1 MTFLLGFR
9 NMCEALEKEP
19 VSEFFLCGLRNV
31 IKSSLKICF
40 KLTFESC
47 SSICLVFLIC
57 DNCFLFFYLSAFL
70 RLSHIQNI
78 NLSDSVIAVIILQS
92 VIIQYCL
99 TFTLIEEKHIV

>member
-1 MTFLLGFR
+1 M
-9 NMCEALEKEP
+9 
-19 VSEFFLCGLRNV
+19 

-47 SSICLVFLIC
+47 SSFCLVFLIC

-70 RLSHIQNI
+70 RVSHIQNI
-78 NLSDSVIAVIILQS
+78 NLSDSAIAVIILQS

>member
-19 VSEFFLCGLRNV
+19 VSELFLSGMRNA
-31 IKSSLKICF
+31 IKNSLKICF

-47 SSICLVFLIC
+47 SSFCLVFLIC
-57 DNCFLFFYLSAFL
+57 DNCFLFLYLSAFL
-70 RLSHIQNI
+70 RVSHFQNI
-78 NLSDSVIAVIILQS
+78 NPCDSVTAVIILQS

-99 TFTLIEEKHIV
+99 TFTLIEEKNIV